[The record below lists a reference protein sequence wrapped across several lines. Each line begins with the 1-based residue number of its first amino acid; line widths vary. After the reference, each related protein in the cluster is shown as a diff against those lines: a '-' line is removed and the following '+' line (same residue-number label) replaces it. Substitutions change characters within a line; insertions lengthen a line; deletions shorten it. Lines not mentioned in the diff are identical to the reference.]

1 MTDPDQLINDAML
14 ARLNKRKSLAAVSP
28 LNNNDRELGTF
39 LTDRELE
46 LFVTASDQEEGG
58 LLSQHSPEKQK
69 EIMDLFYTIKAE
81 KVDPYDLVP
90 IVYDMDQ
97 RHPEYTDAVAYDK
110 SIEGM
115 SSQERYLSGNMFGA
129 NIQKPY
135 NLERSQ
141 LLARYGLEPTSTI
154 DQYLDPKLEIPN
166 NPFSGKGALGFD
178 LALNT
183 RNPTKKQWEY
193 LAKRHGLNGQLSYIK
208 PKDPSFGL
216 MYKDNS
222 SDEWVQV
229 DSPEIEFSDVARGVA
244 TELPAIAVDLLATLG
259 IGTKIQPILKNID
272 KVKFGKPSAPLNR
285 FLESTGV
292 SVLAGGGTAI
302 GEFMRMAAGSASGAN
317 NLTFEE
323 VMNESLMMAMFAMAG
338 TAFITTGMQVLP
350 ALWTAFKGTRV
361 APETLRKMEQKAIEA
376 NASKSGIL
384 PKVDAEATGGTRL
397 TEKDLTEAIEEMVPE
412 MMEHWNP
419 TVGMITGDQ
428 IMIDL
433 ENAFLRGAGD
443 SGIIDG
449 YQEILKKNQRVIVA
463 YVEEVGK
470 RTKSKLLKEA
480 GDETGETLSIA
491 IREQIEKDVN
501 KTKDSMDQVIE
512 SLIVRMG
519 APEEGVEIAGRTL
532 SKEVDAPD
540 LYEGGFQRTRTAL
553 ADAQIEHMKP
563 YDKAVQD
570 GLDNTKWSVDA
581 NGNSITIGTGKPLT
595 EAANAWKG
603 ARKETDK
610 IINNPEDSEAADIF
624 YEVLGTYGNV
634 TLNRLLGRET
644 VTKNIKVVDEFGNPK
659 INPKT
664 KKPLM
669 KEQKAGGKFEYSD
682 FSMKELEN
690 TRTTLNSIASDLI
703 GKNATAF
710 RYARALERGIEKQQ
724 HQLIRKAA
732 LQELKLQNPNKRI
745 GPKAVDK
752 YVYHP
757 RDNPDGTFG
766 AELYETWAIRNK
778 EYNRVFS
785 QQIKELTKK
794 HPSKVID
801 YLLSGSSKGA
811 NVNEDVAEI
820 MYLLKSQSTD
830 GGGLTG
836 TILEIQ
842 KGMAARIRNVL
853 ESADAP
859 FSSPQSIATSY
870 SKFINQHKGTLK
882 EIFGDGFDA
891 KFSTAD
897 DFKRTVVRPLQIHEE
912 SIAAIQNRF
921 GTVGEPKPSTTN
933 IISGILNSSAK
944 DIDAGIP
951 LAKMKKLLPYIN
963 RDPIL
968 KEQIAAEINNVISNR
983 ILKRTTGRTGRVPD
997 AAEAAKLFDTFPAT
1011 GANTFDE
1018 VIGPL
1023 LGKDSKKHISNLN
1036 VIDEMLQRNVT
1047 VPPTPSSKAAL
1058 QKLSDIGI
1066 SYVKK
1071 YFIKPLTQFGRR
1083 VNAAERLAS
1092 ERAKRHMAALMTDPK
1107 MLQDFIDFSRGKAN
1121 KRMFTKALIAWG
1133 IVSGNTRIANE
1144 IGNDLNN
1151 YDPNETE
1158 RTDTDIK
1165 PEVQQEDS
1173 GVLQRLYDNLEENS
1187 PYLQDSGAFNLGIL

>member
-229 DSPEIEFSDVARGVA
+229 
-244 TELPAIAVDLLATLG
+244 G
-259 IGTKIQPILKNID
+259 IGRKIQPILKDID

-664 KKPLM
+664 SL
-669 KEQKAGGKFEYSD
+669 
-682 FSMKELEN
+682 
-690 TRTTLNSIASDLI
+690 SI
-703 GKNATAF
+703 
-710 RYARALERGIEKQQ
+710 
-724 HQLIRKAA
+724 
-732 LQELKLQNPNKRI
+732 
-745 GPKAVDK
+745 
-752 YVYHP
+752 
-757 RDNPDGTFG
+757 
-766 AELYETWAIRNK
+766 
-778 EYNRVFS
+778 
-785 QQIKELTKK
+785 
-794 HPSKVID
+794 
-801 YLLSGSSKGA
+801 
-811 NVNEDVAEI
+811 
-820 MYLLKSQSTD
+820 
-830 GGGLTG
+830 
-836 TILEIQ
+836 
-842 KGMAARIRNVL
+842 
-853 ESADAP
+853 
-859 FSSPQSIATSY
+859 
-870 SKFINQHKGTLK
+870 
-882 EIFGDGFDA
+882 
-891 KFSTAD
+891 
-897 DFKRTVVRPLQIHEE
+897 
-912 SIAAIQNRF
+912 
-921 GTVGEPKPSTTN
+921 
-933 IISGILNSSAK
+933 
-944 DIDAGIP
+944 
-951 LAKMKKLLPYIN
+951 
-963 RDPIL
+963 
-968 KEQIAAEINNVISNR
+968 VIS
-983 ILKRTTGRTGRVPD
+983 L
-997 AAEAAKLFDTFPAT
+997 
-1011 GANTFDE
+1011 
-1018 VIGPL
+1018 
-1023 LGKDSKKHISNLN
+1023 
-1036 VIDEMLQRNVT
+1036 
-1047 VPPTPSSKAAL
+1047 
-1058 QKLSDIGI
+1058 
-1066 SYVKK
+1066 
-1071 YFIKPLTQFGRR
+1071 
-1083 VNAAERLAS
+1083 
-1092 ERAKRHMAALMTDPK
+1092 
-1107 MLQDFIDFSRGKAN
+1107 
-1121 KRMFTKALIAWG
+1121 
-1133 IVSGNTRIANE
+1133 
-1144 IGNDLNN
+1144 
-1151 YDPNETE
+1151 
-1158 RTDTDIK
+1158 
-1165 PEVQQEDS
+1165 
-1173 GVLQRLYDNLEENS
+1173 
-1187 PYLQDSGAFNLGIL
+1187 